1 MPKKT
6 THARPTILLPK
17 PQVMKMTTFGTCK
30 PRMAKVDSEQE
41 TERRNQVLHTYH
53 KKSGGV
59 KWGGDVGCDPP
70 GSCKPMMADTLV
82 ELDVG
87 WLRC

>member
-1 MPKKT
+1 MKKKMHTDTMPKKT

-53 KKSGGV
+53 KKRW
-59 KWGGDVGCDPP
+59 WG
-70 GSCKPMMADTLV
+70 
-82 ELDVG
+82 EVG
-87 WLRC
+87 WRCGV